1 MNIRLRAEPQDHGK
15 RLDWFVHERLPEYSR
30 ACLQRW
36 IKVGRVRVNG
46 AAARSSHT
54 LHAGEQIEVEPALLP
69 PLRAEPEAIPLTILY
84 QDADVIA
91 IDKPAG
97 MVVHAGAGHHRGT
110 LVNALLHHFGQLST
124 TGGDLRPGIVHRL
137 DRETSGVLIVART
150 DQAHQS
156 LAEQFRTRKVEKT
169 YLALVRGS
177 ISPPQGTITKRIARD
192 PVRRTRMTTRV
203 ESGRT
208 AVTHYRTLE
217 QLANLSLLEVKIGT
231 GRTHQIR
238 VHLSS
243 IGHPI
248 VGDSLYGAPRR
259 IQRIPAPDRFF
270 LHARRLRFLS
280 PSTGEPIE
288 VESPLAP
295 ELSDYLERLRA
306 LHSDAG

>member
-1 MNIRLRAEPQDHGK
+1 
-15 RLDWFVHERLPEYSR
+15 
-30 ACLQRW
+30 
-36 IKVGRVRVNG
+36 
-46 AAARSSHT
+46 
-54 LHAGEQIEVEPALLP
+54 
-69 PLRAEPEAIPLTILY
+69 
-84 QDADVIA
+84 
-91 IDKPAG
+91 
-97 MVVHAGAGHHRGT
+97 
-110 LVNALLHHFGQLST
+110 
-124 TGGDLRPGIVHRL
+124 
-137 DRETSGVLIVART
+137 
-150 DQAHQS
+150 
-156 LAEQFRTRKVEKT
+156 
-169 YLALVRGS
+169 
-177 ISPPQGTITKRIARD
+177 
-192 PVRRTRMTTRV
+192 MTTRV

-217 QLANLSLLEVKIGT
+217 QLADLSLLEVKIGT

-259 IQRIPAPDRFF
+259 IHRIPAPDRFF

>member
-1 MNIRLRAEPQDHGK
+1 MNIMLRAEAQDFGK

-30 ACLQRW
+30 ARLQGW
-36 IKVGRVRVNG
+36 IKTGRVRVNG
-46 AAARSSHT
+46 AAARPSHT
-54 LHAGEQIEVEPALLP
+54 LRVGEEIEVEPGSLP
-69 PLRAEPEAIPLTILY
+69 PLRAEPEEIPLTILY
-84 QDADVIA
+84 EDADVIA

-156 LAEQFRTRKVEKT
+156 LAEQFRARKVEKT
-169 YLALVRGS
+169 YLALARGH
-177 ISPPQGTITKRIARD
+177 ISPPQGTITKRIMRD
-192 PVRRTRMTTRV
+192 PVRRTRMTTRL

-208 AVTHYRTLE
+208 ALTHYRTIE

-248 VGDSLYGAPRR
+248 VGDGLYGAPRR
-259 IQRIPAPDRFF
+259 ADRIPAPDRFF
-270 LHARRLRFLS
+270 LHAQRLRFQS
-280 PSTGEPIE
+280 PSTGQPIE
-288 VESPLAP
+288 IESPLAP
-295 ELSDYLERLRA
+295 ELKDYLERLRA
-306 LHSDAG
+306 LNCDGG